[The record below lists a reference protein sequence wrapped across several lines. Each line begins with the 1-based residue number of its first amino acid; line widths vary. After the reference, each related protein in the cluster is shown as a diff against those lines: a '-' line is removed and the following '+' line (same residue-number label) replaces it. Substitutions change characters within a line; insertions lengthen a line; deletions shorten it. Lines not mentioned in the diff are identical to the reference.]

1 MVSRIQIGKSP
12 NELVTL
18 FIGFFIVFAIKLLL
32 PLGIDESEH
41 LHFSYL
47 LGQNYTPY
55 KDFYQ
60 HHLPLIWDLFSVF
73 VKSDGFLPKIIMS
86 RLLQSFIIIISGYFF
101 SKSFDKNQAFCF
113 FAFCL
118 SLTLL
123 NPIINYG
130 DIRPEL
136 SGIMFFTISYFLLS
150 KKDNNSTILLMPVL
164 LVLGMLFTPRFIPIY
179 CVISFYYIKKSS
191 FKSKIIF
198 FGVQAIVVLF
208 FLIKYDL
215 RDILF
220 FVFESTS
227 HLERTF
233 VSIIN
238 SDITSRIMAFYIL
251 FFLIY
256 SFTVFKRF
264 KILSLIYV
272 LGFCLVFIEK
282 HPYFNQS
289 TIYLHIISLYF
300 LFNHKVFESKV
311 FRTRAILLIALISF
325 LIKLMWINKSE
336 NHSMFLNQISVYTNQ
351 IEKCNG
357 NKVFFSFHK
366 EHNDNSFDTHPL
378 FIEDLSYFGF
388 INDEMLTDP
397 YIRKVIN
404 YTGKSKNDYIE
415 SLEQS
420 CLVDKQQYKKLKNII
435 HEK

>member
-220 FVFESTS
+220 FVCTIVFM
-227 HLERTF
+227 LQ
-233 VSIIN
+233 
-238 SDITSRIMAFYIL
+238 SDIIL
-251 FFLIY
+251 RCMRCFFFKTISNFARY
-256 SFTVFKRF
+256 PITIRFTR
-264 KILSLIYV
+264 
-272 LGFCLVFIEK
+272 
-282 HPYFNQS
+282 
-289 TIYLHIISLYF
+289 
-300 LFNHKVFESKV
+300 
-311 FRTRAILLIALISF
+311 
-325 LIKLMWINKSE
+325 
-336 NHSMFLNQISVYTNQ
+336 
-351 IEKCNG
+351 
-357 NKVFFSFHK
+357 FFSFLAKTITITFVHGNEFVAK
-366 EHNDNSFDTHPL
+366 
-378 FIEDLSYFGF
+378 
-388 INDEMLTDP
+388 
-397 YIRKVIN
+397 
-404 YTGKSKNDYIE
+404 
-415 SLEQS
+415 
-420 CLVDKQQYKKLKNII
+420 
-435 HEK
+435 